1 MNTPNANRIHTF
13 KRQPVHS
20 ASTGKKAAVV
30 NVSKWKRTHLNAVSL
45 EEKQDIETK
54 VKAVIT
60 ARAKVGNDIVAGFNS
75 VMRLI
80 QSDRAAVVCVAQD
93 GLQSMLKVLVEA
105 TQARG
110 IPTITIPKLNQSMR
124 SIMSLRSVSCFA
136 LKKPDN
142 DDEEDE
148 PIVTDEQTSDNEVDR
163 HHTSAIVDDL
173 REYLLSLQ

>member
-13 KRQPVHS
+13 KRLPVHS

-30 NVSKWKRTHLNAVSL
+30 NVSKWKRTHLNAVSM

-54 VKAVIT
+54 VKAVIN
-60 ARAKVGNDIVAGFNS
+60 ARAKIGNDIVAGFNS

-80 QSDRAAVVCVAQD
+80 QSDEASVVCVAQD

-124 SIMSLRSVSCFA
+124 SIMSLRSVSCFS
-136 LKKPDN
+136 LKKPDF
-142 DDEEDE
+142 DKEEE
-148 PIVTDEQTSDNEVDR
+148 VTIAAGEENGESEVDN
-163 HHTSAIVDDL
+163 HHKSAIVDDL